1 MTEAEK
7 QFNEIMG
14 SIPAP
19 LQFNIAMVAD
29 STNEVYADIDTG
41 LDDGQALLIYGM
53 EYVFESID
61 PTIPLVPCDT
71 QSDTYTLQVHRND
84 DSLLLLNFTDDD
96 VLMHHQVTMTASTQ
110 ASYQF
115 IGETVFKCAKRTVTM
130 SPTLRAIF
138 RTTSDVVAL
147 SAATNQISGYIYYD
161 KIPAPSAGVTK
172 IGQLANL

>member
-19 LQFNIAMVAD
+19 LQFNITMAAD
-29 STNEVYADIDTG
+29 STNETYADIDTG

-61 PTIPLVPCDT
+61 PTIPLVPLDT

-96 VLMHHQVTMTASTQ
+96 VLLHHQITMTASTQ

-115 IGETVFKCAKRTVTM
+115 IGESAFKCAKRTITM